1 MVYFEFANSR
11 ECGTAFRRR
20 LAIQISKTE
29 RNPRIRDVLSS
40 PSLERSRSPEDFRLS
55 RQVGEWI
62 YFHFPATSR
71 RSGAAS
77 LPGPRNLREASS
89 TSTPC
94 STSRG
99 LPSRPSRF
107 GFPLEWAVLLLPLTA
122 AVKRRT
128 GGACCRSAGL
138 PLPSEGRCFYPL
150 LTAPVNRWLSVEH
163 SSSPGPSLLGGAAST
178 PSPTAPS
185 SEENRGANRAA
196 PRRLVGGARDVLPPP
211 FPVKRAPG
219 SAPQR
224 SQRRGSTRSRR
235 SASATSRAA
244 SSRFPASLERSC
256 ATTASSCRSA
266 APSSSFTIT

>member
-1 MVYFEFANSR
+1 MVYFDFANSR

-77 LPGPRNLREASS
+77 LPGPRNLREAIS

-99 LPSRPSRF
+99 LPNRF
-107 GFPLEWAVLLLPLTA
+107 ALRLSLEWAVLLLPLA
-122 AVKRRT
+122 IAVKRRT
-128 GGACCRSAGL
+128 GGACCRSPGL
-138 PLPSEGRCFYPL
+138 LLPWKGRCFYPL
-150 LTAPVNRWLSVEH
+150 LTA
-163 SSSPGPSLLGGAAST
+163 AST
-178 PSPTAPS
+178 AGFRSNNQVRLGLRCSGAQLLPLRGRPRQARKPGSEPPCSEAPHR
-185 SEENRGANRAA
+185 RGA
-196 PRRLVGGARDVLPPP
+196 
-211 FPVKRAPG
+211 
-219 SAPQR
+219 
-224 SQRRGSTRSRR
+224 
-235 SASATSRAA
+235 
-244 SSRFPASLERSC
+244 
-256 ATTASSCRSA
+256 
-266 APSSSFTIT
+266 